1 MGLELLVMEKV
12 GRVVGCN
19 SGGNPCQ
26 VPGPIVI
33 AAVRG
38 PLRVGN
44 GDPVRACAVQA
55 DQFSR
60 FSFSRR
66 QCIPEISDQTKHRGS
81 RGSIRMIDI
90 LSYDFLFGH

>member
-1 MGLELLVMEKV
+1 MGLGNRGSPVPSTAHTPRNTVYLGLLVMEKV

-55 DQFSR
+55 DQFGR
-60 FSFSRR
+60 F
-66 QCIPEISDQTKHRGS
+66 
-81 RGSIRMIDI
+81 
-90 LSYDFLFGH
+90 

>member
-1 MGLELLVMEKV
+1 
-12 GRVVGCN
+12 
-19 SGGNPCQ
+19 
-26 VPGPIVI
+26 
-33 AAVRG
+33 
-38 PLRVGN
+38 
-44 GDPVRACAVQA
+44 VQA

>member
-1 MGLELLVMEKV
+1 MGLGNRGSPVPSTAHTPRNTVYLGLLVMKKV

-44 GDPVRACAVQA
+44 GDPVRKCAVQA

-60 FSFSRR
+60 F
-66 QCIPEISDQTKHRGS
+66 
-81 RGSIRMIDI
+81 
-90 LSYDFLFGH
+90 